1 MVTIGFREA
10 YARRIER
17 STALLFRCPAGS
29 EEARVLATVPSA
41 TLLGV
46 EGRPITVEVQ
56 VANGLPC
63 FTVVGLPDLS
73 CREARD
79 RVRAALSSSE
89 LPWQSRRITVN
100 LAPSS
105 LRKGG
110 AGLDLPMAVGLL
122 VANEVLRPPEV
133 AGMAFLGELG
143 LDGSLRRVPGVV
155 PLVDAIAEPV
165 IVVPPDCAWEASV
178 LGRHQIRTAS
188 NLRELVDAL
197 RGQRRWR
204 PPPGEGGNPAGGR
217 GDPNGPDASETP
229 PPELA
234 DVRGQRLGRWAL
246 EVSVAGGHHLLLSGP
261 PGAGKTMLA
270 RRLPGLLPPLTTAE
284 ALEVTRVHSAAG
296 LPLPPGG
303 LVRRPP
309 FRAPHHAASAVSLI
323 GGGTIAMRPG
333 EISAAHHG
341 VLFLDELGEFPAA
354 VLDMLRQPL
363 EEGVVRVSRARA
375 SVTFPAQFLLV
386 AAMNPCPCGEGSA
399 PGRCRCSEWSRLRY
413 ASRVSGPLLDR
424 FDLRVQVDRPDIDQ
438 LLAAGGAR
446 AGQPRLDQPETT
458 AAVSRRVAAARAIA
472 ADRGVGCNAD
482 LPAPRLDEVAPL
494 SPAARSVLEARL
506 RQGSLSARGLHR
518 VRRVARTLADL
529 DGRPGLIGEDDVCGA
544 LMLRSDPF
552 PPATGS

>member
-1 MVTIGFREA
+1 MVAIGFRVA
-10 YARRIER
+10 HARRHER
-17 STALLFRCPAGS
+17 LTALLSPSHRP
-29 EEARVLATVPSA
+29 EEAGVIATIPSA

-63 FTVVGLPDLS
+63 FNVVGLPDLS

-79 RVRAALSSSE
+79 RVRAALSSSQ

-105 LRKGG
+105 MRKGG
-110 AGLDLPMAVGLL
+110 AGLDLPMAMALL
-122 VANEVLRPPEV
+122 VAGEVLRPPEV

-155 PLVDAIAEPV
+155 PLVDAISQPIV
-165 IVVPPDCAWEASV
+165 VVPPDCAREAAV
-178 LGRHQIRTAS
+178 LGRHQVRTAP
-188 NLRELVDAL
+188 NLRQLVEAVRGERPWPVLPSVEAATADEEAEAL
-197 RGQRRWR
+197 DSS
-204 PPPGEGGNPAGGR
+204 NA
-217 GDPNGPDASETP
+217 DGPV
-229 PPELA
+229 PELA

-246 EVSVAGGHHLLLSGP
+246 EVAAAGGHHLLLSGP

-270 RRLPGLLPPLTTAE
+270 RRLPGLLPPLTTSE
-284 ALEVTRVHSAAG
+284 ALQVTRVHSAAG

-309 FRAPHHAASAVSLI
+309 FRAPHHGSSAVSLI
-323 GGGTIAMRPG
+323 GGGSIGMRPG
-333 EISAAHHG
+333 EISAAHRG

-354 VLDMLRQPL
+354 VLDTLRQPL

-375 SVTFPAQFLLV
+375 SVTFPARFLLV

-399 PGRCRCSEWSRLRY
+399 PGRCRCSDWARTRY

-424 FDLRVQVDRPDIDQ
+424 FDLRVQVDRPEIAQ
-438 LLAAGGAR
+438 LLAGGEAGSGAP
-446 AGQPRLDQPETT
+446 ADQETT
-458 AAVSRRVAAARAIA
+458 EAVARRVAAARAMA
-472 ADRGVGCNAD
+472 GERGVGSNAD
-482 LPAPRLDEVAPL
+482 LPAPRLDQVAPVT
-494 SPAARSVLEARL
+494 PAARRVLEARL
-506 RQGSLSARGLHR
+506 RQGTLSARGLHR

-529 DGRPGLIGEDDVCGA
+529 DGRGGPIEEVDVCGA
-544 LMLRSDPF
+544 LLLRGDPF
-552 PPATGS
+552 APAAGS